1 MKKINKKIVVYII
14 IISVIALIIHEVAI
28 KKENFIENIT
38 DINTIETSEKNETKE
53 QEKVDIT
60 KKIMVYITGEVKN
73 PGIYELEEN
82 SRIKDV
88 IEKAGGL
95 KETADIT
102 DINLATILQDED
114 KITIPTK
121 DKTMEEKQN
130 TERIQSNKQSKTT
143 EKSQNTTSI
152 STNTTGKN
160 QNTKVNI
167 NTATQTE
174 LETLPGIGPS
184 TASKIVS
191 YRKENGKFKSIE
203 EIKKVNGIG
212 ESKYKKIK
220 ELIKV

>member
-14 IISVIALIIHEVAI
+14 IISVIALIIYEVAI
-28 KKENFIENIT
+28 KKENLIENIT
-38 DINTIETSEKNETKE
+38 DINTIETSEENETKE

-60 KKIMVYITGEVKN
+60 NKIMVYITGEVKN

>member
-14 IISVIALIIHEVAI
+14 IISVIALIIYEVAI
-28 KKENFIENIT
+28 KKENLIENIT
-38 DINTIETSEKNETKE
+38 DINTIETSEENETKE

-60 KKIMVYITGEVKN
+60 KEIMVYITGEVKN
-73 PGIYELEEN
+73 PGIYELEAN

-88 IEKAGGL
+88 IEEAGGL

>member
-1 MKKINKKIVVYII
+1 MKKTNKKIVVYII
-14 IISVIALIIHEVAI
+14 IISVIALIIYEVAI
-28 KKENFIENIT
+28 KKENLIENIT
-38 DINTIETSEKNETKE
+38 DINTIETSEENETKE

-60 KKIMVYITGEVKN
+60 KGIMVYITGEVKN

>member
-1 MKKINKKIVVYII
+1 MKKTNKKIVVYII
-14 IISVIALIIHEVAI
+14 IISVIALIIYEVAI
-28 KKENFIENIT
+28 KKENLIENIT
-38 DINTIETSEKNETKE
+38 DINTIETSEENETKE

-60 KKIMVYITGEVKN
+60 NKIMVYITGEVKN
-73 PGIYELEEN
+73 PGIYE
-82 SRIKDV
+82 
-88 IEKAGGL
+88 L

-102 DINLATILQDED
+102 DINLATILQDEY

>member
-1 MKKINKKIVVYII
+1 MKKTNKKIVVYIMT
-14 IISVIALIIHEVAI
+14 ISVIALIIYEVAI
-28 KKENFIENIT
+28 KKENLIENIT
-38 DINTIETSEKNETKE
+38 DINTIETSEENETKE
-53 QEKVDIT
+53 QKKVDIT
-60 KKIMVYITGEVKN
+60 KGIMVYITGEVKN

>member
-1 MKKINKKIVVYII
+1 MKKINKKIFVYII
-14 IISVIALIIHEVAI
+14 ITSVIALIIYEVAI
-28 KKENFIENIT
+28 KKENLIENIT
-38 DINTIETSEKNETKE
+38 DINTIETSEENETKE

-60 KKIMVYITGEVKN
+60 KEIMVYITGEVKN

-88 IEKAGGL
+88 IEEAGGL

-121 DKTMEEKQN
+121 DKKMEEKQN

>member
-1 MKKINKKIVVYII
+1 MKKISKKAIIYII
-14 IISVIALIIHEVAI
+14 IIGTIALIIYELAI
-28 KKENFIENIT
+28 KKENFIENET
-38 DINTIETSEKNETKE
+38 DINILGISEENETKG

-60 KKIMVYITGEVKN
+60 TKIMVYITGEVKN

-88 IEKAGGL
+88 IERAGGL

-121 DKTMEEKQN
+121 DKTTQENQN
-130 TERIQSNKQSKTT
+130 TEKIQSNNQSKTA
-143 EKSQNTTSI
+143 EKSQNTI
-152 STNTTGKN
+152 STSTNATGKN
-160 QNTKVNI
+160 QNVKINI

-184 TASKIVS
+184 IANKIVS
-191 YRKENGKFKSIE
+191 YRRENGKFKNIE
-203 EIKKVNGIG
+203 EIKKVSGIG
-212 ESKYKKIK
+212 ESKYNKIK

>member
-14 IISVIALIIHEVAI
+14 IISVIALIIYEVVI
-28 KKENFIENIT
+28 KKENLIENIT
-38 DINTIETSEKNETKE
+38 DINTIETSEENETKE

-73 PGIYELEEN
+73 PGIYELEES

-88 IEKAGGL
+88 IEEAGGL

-114 KITIPTK
+114 KITIPSK
-121 DKTMEEKQN
+121 EENKQEKQN
-130 TERIQSNKQSKTT
+130 TEKIQSNKQSKTT

-152 STNTTGKN
+152 STNATGKN

-184 TASKIVS
+184 IASKIVS

-203 EIKKVNGIG
+203 EIKKVSGIG
-212 ESKYKKIK
+212 ESKYANIK
-220 ELIKV
+220 GLIKV

>member
-14 IISVIALIIHEVAI
+14 TISAIALIIYEVAI
-28 KKENFIENIT
+28 KKENLIENIT
-38 DINTIETSEKNETKE
+38 DINTIETSEENETKE

-184 TASKIVS
+184 IASKIVS

>member
-1 MKKINKKIVVYII
+1 
-14 IISVIALIIHEVAI
+14 
-28 KKENFIENIT
+28 
-38 DINTIETSEKNETKE
+38 
-53 QEKVDIT
+53 
-60 KKIMVYITGEVKN
+60 MVYITGEVKN

-114 KITIPTK
+114 KITIPSK
-121 DKTMEEKQN
+121 EENKQEKQN
-130 TERIQSNKQSKTT
+130 TENIQSNKQSKTT

-184 TASKIVS
+184 IASKIVN

>member
-14 IISVIALIIHEVAI
+14 IISVIALIIYEVEI
-28 KKENFIENIT
+28 KKENLIENIT

-53 QEKVDIT
+53 QGKVNIT

-73 PGIYELEEN
+73 PRIYELEEN

-88 IEKAGGL
+88 IEEAGGL

-114 KITIPTK
+114 KIAIPSK
-121 DKTMEEKQN
+121 EEKNQN
-130 TERIQSNKQSKTT
+130 NVQSKTI

-152 STNTTGKN
+152 STNATGKN

-184 TASKIVS
+184 IASKIVS

-203 EIKKVNGIG
+203 EIKKVSGIG
-212 ESKYKKIK
+212 ESKYANIK

>member
-14 IISVIALIIHEVAI
+14 IISVIALIIYEVAI
-28 KKENFIENIT
+28 KKENLIENIT
-38 DINTIETSEKNETKE
+38 DINTIETSEENETKE

-60 KKIMVYITGEVKN
+60 KEIMVYITGEVKN

-191 YRKENGKFKSIE
+191 YRKENGKIKSIE

>member
-14 IISVIALIIHEVAI
+14 IISVIALIIYKVAI
-28 KKENFIENIT
+28 KKENLIENIT
-38 DINTIETSEKNETKE
+38 DINTIEISEENETKE
-53 QEKVDIT
+53 QGKVDIT

-114 KITIPTK
+114 KITIPSK
-121 DKTMEEKQN
+121 EENKQEKQN
-130 TERIQSNKQSKTT
+130 TEKIQSNKQSKTT

-167 NTATQTE
+167 NTSTQTE

-184 TASKIVS
+184 IASKIVS

-203 EIKKVNGIG
+203 EIKKVSGIG
-212 ESKYKKIK
+212 ESKYANIK

>member
-38 DINTIETSEKNETKE
+38 DINTIETSEENETKE

-152 STNTTGKN
+152 STKNKRKN

>member
-14 IISVIALIIHEVAI
+14 IISVIALIIYEIAI
-28 KKENFIENIT
+28 KKENLIENIT
-38 DINTIETSEKNETKE
+38 DINTIETSEEDETKE
-53 QEKVDIT
+53 QEEVDIT
-60 KKIMVYITGEVKN
+60 KEIMVYITGEVKN

-114 KITIPTK
+114 KITIPSK
-121 DKTMEEKQN
+121 EENKQEKQN
-130 TERIQSNKQSKTT
+130 TEKIQSNKQSKTT

>member
-14 IISVIALIIHEVAI
+14 IISVIALIIYKVAI
-28 KKENFIENIT
+28 KKENLIENIT
-38 DINTIETSEKNETKE
+38 DINTIKISEENETKE

-73 PGIYELEEN
+73 SGIYELEEN

-114 KITIPTK
+114 KITIPSK
-121 DKTMEEKQN
+121 EENKQEKQN
-130 TERIQSNKQSKTT
+130 TENIQSNKQSKTT

-184 TASKIVS
+184 IASKIMS

-203 EIKKVNGIG
+203 EIKKVSGIG
-212 ESKYKKIK
+212 ESKYANIK

>member
-38 DINTIETSEKNETKE
+38 DINTIETSEENETKE
-53 QEKVDIT
+53 QKKVNIT
-60 KKIMVYITGEVKN
+60 NKIMVYITGEVKN

>member
-14 IISVIALIIHEVAI
+14 IISVIALIIYEVAI
-28 KKENFIENIT
+28 KKENLIENIT
-38 DINTIETSEKNETKE
+38 DINTIETSEENETKE

-60 KKIMVYITGEVKN
+60 KGIMVYITGEVKN

-121 DKTMEEKQN
+121 DKKMEEKQN

>member
-38 DINTIETSEKNETKE
+38 DINTIETSEENETKE
-53 QEKVDIT
+53 QKKVDIT
-60 KKIMVYITGEVKN
+60 NKIMVYITGEVKN
-73 PGIYELEEN
+73 PGIYELGEN

>member
-1 MKKINKKIVVYII
+1 MKKINKKIFVYII
-14 IISVIALIIHEVAI
+14 ITSVIALIIYEVAI
-28 KKENFIENIT
+28 KKENLIENIT
-38 DINTIETSEKNETKE
+38 DINTIEISEENETKE
-53 QEKVDIT
+53 EKVDIT

-88 IEKAGGL
+88 IEEAGGL

-121 DKTMEEKQN
+121 DKKMEEKQN

>member
-38 DINTIETSEKNETKE
+38 DINTIETSEENETKE

-95 KETADIT
+95 IETADIT

>member
-14 IISVIALIIHEVAI
+14 AISVIALIIYEIAI
-28 KKENFIENIT
+28 KKENLIENIT
-38 DINTIETSEKNETKE
+38 DINTIETSEENETKE

-82 SRIKDV
+82 SRIKDA

-114 KITIPTK
+114 KITIPSK
-121 DKTMEEKQN
+121 EEKNQN
-130 TERIQSNKQSKTT
+130 NVQSKTI

-152 STNTTGKN
+152 STNATGKN

-184 TASKIVS
+184 IASKIVS

-203 EIKKVNGIG
+203 EIKKVSGIG
-212 ESKYKKIK
+212 ESKYANIK

>member
-14 IISVIALIIHEVAI
+14 IISVIALIIYKVAI
-28 KKENFIENIT
+28 KKENLIENIT

-53 QEKVDIT
+53 EEKVDIT

-114 KITIPTK
+114 KITIPSK
-121 DKTMEEKQN
+121 EENKQEKQN
-130 TERIQSNKQSKTT
+130 TENIQSNKQSKTT

-184 TASKIVS
+184 IASKIMS

-203 EIKKVNGIG
+203 EIKKVSGIG
-212 ESKYKKIK
+212 ESKYANIK

>member
-14 IISVIALIIHEVAI
+14 IISVIALIIYKVAI
-28 KKENFIENIT
+28 KKENLIENIT
-38 DINTIETSEKNETKE
+38 DINTIEISEENETKE

-60 KKIMVYITGEVKN
+60 KEIMVYITGEVKN

-95 KETADIT
+95 KETADIA

-114 KITIPTK
+114 KITIPSK
-121 DKTMEEKQN
+121 EENKQEKQN
-130 TERIQSNKQSKTT
+130 TEKIQSNKQSKTT

-184 TASKIVS
+184 IASKIVS

-203 EIKKVNGIG
+203 EIKKVSGIG
-212 ESKYKKIK
+212 ESKYANIK

>member
-1 MKKINKKIVVYII
+1 MKKINKKIIVYII
-14 IISVIALIIHEVAI
+14 IISIISLIIYELVI
-28 KKENFIENIT
+28 KKDNLIEDVT
-38 DINTIETSEKNETKE
+38 DINTIETSEENETKE

>member
-14 IISVIALIIHEVAI
+14 IISAIALIIYEIAI

-38 DINTIETSEKNETKE
+38 DINTIETSEENETKE

-88 IEKAGGL
+88 IEEAGGL

-114 KITIPTK
+114 KITIPSK
-121 DKTMEEKQN
+121 EENKQEKQN
-130 TERIQSNKQSKTT
+130 TEKIQSNKQSKTT
-143 EKSQNTTSI
+143 EKSQNTNSI
-152 STNTTGKN
+152 STNVTEKN

-184 TASKIVS
+184 IASKIVS

-203 EIKKVNGIG
+203 EIKKVSGIG
-212 ESKYKKIK
+212 ESKYANIK

>member
-1 MKKINKKIVVYII
+1 MKKTNKKIVVYII
-14 IISVIALIIHEVAI
+14 IISVIALIIYEVAI
-28 KKENFIENIT
+28 KKENLIENIT
-38 DINTIETSEKNETKE
+38 DINTIETSEENETKE

-60 KKIMVYITGEVKN
+60 NKIMVYITGEVKN

-121 DKTMEEKQN
+121 DKKMEEKQN

>member
-14 IISVIALIIHEVAI
+14 IISVIALTIYKVAI
-28 KKENFIENIT
+28 KKENLIENIT
-38 DINTIETSEKNETKE
+38 DINTIEISEENETKE

-114 KITIPTK
+114 KITIPSK
-121 DKTMEEKQN
+121 EENKQEKQN
-130 TERIQSNKQSKTT
+130 TEKIQSNKQSKTT

-184 TASKIVS
+184 IASKIVS

-203 EIKKVNGIG
+203 EIKKVSGIG
-212 ESKYKKIK
+212 ESKYANIK

>member
-1 MKKINKKIVVYII
+1 MKKTNKKIVVYII
-14 IISVIALIIHEVAI
+14 IISVIALIIYEVAI
-28 KKENFIENIT
+28 KKENLIENIT
-38 DINTIETSEKNETKE
+38 DINTIETSEENETKE

-60 KKIMVYITGEVKN
+60 KEIMVYITGEVKN

>member
-1 MKKINKKIVVYII
+1 MKKISKKAIIYII
-14 IISVIALIIHEVAI
+14 MIGAIALIIYELAI
-28 KKENFIENIT
+28 KKANFIENET
-38 DINTIETSEKNETKE
+38 DINILGILEENETKD

-60 KKIMVYITGEVKN
+60 MKIMVYITGEVKN

-88 IEKAGGL
+88 IERAGGL

-121 DKTMEEKQN
+121 DKTTQENQN
-130 TERIQSNKQSKTT
+130 TEKIQSNNQSKTT

-152 STNTTGKN
+152 STNATEKN
-160 QNTKVNI
+160 QNVKINI

-184 TASKIVS
+184 IANKIVS
-191 YRKENGKFKSIE
+191 YRRENGKFKNIE
-203 EIKKVNGIG
+203 EIKKVSGIG
-212 ESKYKKIK
+212 ESKYNKIK